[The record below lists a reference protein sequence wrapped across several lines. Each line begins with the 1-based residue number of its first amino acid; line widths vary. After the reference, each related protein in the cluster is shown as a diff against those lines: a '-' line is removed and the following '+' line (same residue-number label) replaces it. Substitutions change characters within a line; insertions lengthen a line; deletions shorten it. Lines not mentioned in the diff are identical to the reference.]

1 VSCTVRPICP
11 DLKLHRQLGDC
22 HSLRCKGEWYPYAN
36 STLSKY
42 AFELPEV
49 FAYDQ
54 VDSQFPGWEMGM
66 FGHSP
71 DTVSPLVDAD

>member
-22 HSLRCKGEWYPYAN
+22 HSLRCKEEWYPYAN

-49 FAYDQ
+49 FA
-54 VDSQFPGWEMGM
+54 
-66 FGHSP
+66 
-71 DTVSPLVDAD
+71 